1 MDFFTRRRI
10 IVLAI
15 SVFLIG
21 LVTWMLVIRPRQT
34 ISALVPEHASYYVE
48 IDKPLEMLKN
58 VQKGIRLYSDPGLTF
73 FAEWQDE
80 LVYIQDL
87 LKGSQPIKNYL
98 HKSTIGISAHVLTG
112 KEAGY
117 LFYFPVNAAEQEGV
131 FDLLR
136 KFYSKNPTYS
146 FHERQYLNSKIA
158 EIEIKKD
165 GRTFCLSK
173 NEGTLFGSFSG
184 FLVEEVIRKSGI
196 IFKPNFA
203 EKLKRDHRYSGISG
217 KPLRLFLN
225 LKNLPDYFYQ
235 YLKPSLQG
243 LKLMSSLGD
252 GMAFGF
258 GPPNGLEWITEGYL
272 LNENPKE
279 KGHHEIP
286 LHQNF
291 HKYIPGNEA
300 FSFQISMADILHDFP
315 GKKPLETE
323 NGQNIGTALEQEFLL
338 SFLEG
343 EGLKKYN
350 RLLVFKIKNQQA
362 LDDWLSSHDLETGSE
377 KPYAEMQGRIE
388 IKQHS
393 NPRLGSIL
401 GGNLLADWVPLFF
414 ARDGDFLVLSDELDV
429 LRRSIEEKNSLNGGN
444 RYPQMPAFIQWRAKV
459 NNSLPFLSDNAAG
472 IFRQNFQEW
481 VPLLKGV
488 QEIILHDNGEV
499 ENPGLSL
506 KLTLKVPK
514 LGLSNWKEIAS
525 KSVDSTII
533 SPPIRLEWKNQNRQ
547 FWVMQDNKFN
557 SYIFDQNL
565 AQLSKVKLFG
575 AWTNRPQLLNIPG
588 IKLPVILLSTPKS
601 LRLFT
606 IDGIEVSPSPI
617 IIPDSM
623 GIIEQS
629 RAIDFDQSRQYRL
642 ISATRYGNVYMADLT
657 GKFLE
662 GWNPWKNEMPL
673 SFAPRH
679 LRIGDKDVI
688 LMLDRMG
695 KLLLV
700 NRKGEMFPGFPY
712 QLSGRTEQPIFFE
725 PGLDLKTS
733 YIYSLSELGQVEKI
747 NLEGMGVSK
756 IQLFRPEKDTRF
768 QFCMDQ
774 RQKTFVIARIT
785 QHQITIFDQSYRPV
799 FETSV
804 KGGQMS
810 VQHFHFG
817 AGNKVFAI
825 LDASVGK
832 VTLYNESGQPIFSEA
847 IDTGHPVDIFQVREK
862 GTLELIK
869 IWGNQINKIEF
880 EKE

>member
-10 IVLAI
+10 IVLSI
-15 SVFLIG
+15 SIFLIG
-21 LVTWMLVIRPRQT
+21 LVVWMLVIRPQQT
-34 ISALVPEHASYYVE
+34 ISALVPEHASFYVE

-80 LVYIQDL
+80 LVYIQEL
-87 LKGSQPIKNYL
+87 LKGNPAIKNYL

-131 FDLLR
+131 FELLR
-136 KFYSKNPTYS
+136 NFYGKNPAYKFT
-146 FHERQYLNSKIA
+146 ERQYLNSKIA

-165 GRTFCLSK
+165 GRTFSLSK
-173 NEGTLFGSFSG
+173 NDGTLFGSFSG

-217 KPLRLFLN
+217 QPLRLFLN

-235 YLKPSLQG
+235 YLKTSLQG

-279 KGHHEIP
+279 KGHHEIS

-315 GKKPLETE
+315 GKKPLEVE
-323 NGQNIGTALEQEFLL
+323 SGQNIGAALEQEFLL

-343 EGLKKYN
+343 EGLKKYD

-362 LDDWLSSHDLETGSE
+362 LDDWLNSHDLETGSE
-377 KPYAEMQGRIE
+377 QPYSEMHGRIE
-388 IKQHS
+388 IRQHS

-401 GGNLLADWVPLFF
+401 GGNLLSEWIPLFF
-414 ARDGDFLVLSDELDV
+414 ARDGDFLILSDELDV
-429 LRRSIEEKNSLNGGN
+429 LRRSLDEKNSVDPGN
-444 RYPQMPAFIQWRAKV
+444 RFPQMPAFIQWKANV
-459 NNSLPFLSDNAAG
+459 NNSIPFLSDYATG

-488 QEIILHDNGEV
+488 QDIVLNDNGEV

-514 LGLSNWKEIAS
+514 LGLSNWKDLAS
-525 KSVDSTII
+525 IYLDSTIT
-533 SPPIRLEWKNQNRQ
+533 SPPIRLDWKNQNRQ
-547 FWVMQDNKFN
+547 FWAIQDTKFN
-557 SYIFDQNL
+557 TYILDQNL
-565 AQLSKVKLFG
+565 ALVSKVKLFG
-575 AWTNRPQLLNIPG
+575 PWTNRPQLLDIQG

-601 LRLFT
+601 IRLFS
-606 IDGIEVSPSPI
+606 IDGNEVAPSPI

-629 RAIDFDQSRQYRL
+629 RAIDYDQSRQYRL

-657 GKFLE
+657 GKFLA
-662 GWNPWKNEMPL
+662 GWNPWKSEVPL

-679 LRIGDKDVI
+679 LRIGDKDAI

-700 NRKGEMFPGFPY
+700 NRKGELQPGFPY
-712 QLSGRTEQPIFFE
+712 SLSGRTQQPVFFE
-725 PGLDLKTS
+725 PGLDFKTS
-733 YIYSLSELGQVEKI
+733 FIYALSELGQVEKI

-774 RQKTFVIARIT
+774 RQKTFVIARIN
-785 QHQITIFDQSYRPV
+785 QNQISIFDQSYRPV
-799 FETSV
+799 FETSINSS
-804 KGGQMS
+804 QIS

-817 AGNKVFAI
+817 AGNKIFSF
-825 LDASVGK
+825 LDASAGK
-832 VTLYNESGQPIFSEA
+832 ITLFNESGQPLFQEP
-847 IDTGHPVDIFQVREK
+847 IDGDQPVDIFQEK
-862 GTLELIK
+862 EKASFQLLKIK
-869 IWGNQINKIEF
+869 GNQLTKIEF
-880 EKE
+880 EKD